1 MKIRRLILV
10 TLAAKFLISLFA
22 ALVAFSSFVSWRA
35 GQKEALAEANYPP
48 EGQLLNVDG
57 YQVHAVVMG
66 KGPDVVLIH
75 GASGNTRDMTFSLAP
90 RLAKNYRVIV
100 FDRPGLGYT
109 DPISDTG
116 ATIIQQADLLESA
129 ALQLGATKPIVV
141 GHSYGGSVALTWAVH
156 HPDNISA
163 LVLVAAASNPW
174 TTSMEPYYQIISSRL
189 GSALV
194 VPLITAFA
202 TESNIDDAMADT
214 FAPQPTSKGYGENVG
229 AGLTLRRASTRAN
242 ALQRANLLDEIIA
255 LEPHYGE
262 ISVPTEIVHGTDDD
276 TVNFETN
283 AVKVSRQIDGAVL
296 TRLEG
301 VGHMPHHVAEDQVIA
316 AIDRAATHAGLR

>member
-1 MKIRRLILV
+1 M
-10 TLAAKFLISLFA
+10 
-22 ALVAFSSFVSWRA
+22 
-35 GQKEALAEANYPP
+35 EALAEASYPP
-48 EGQLLNVDG
+48 EGQFLNVDG
-57 YQVHAVVMG
+57 VQVHAVIMG

-90 RLAKNYRVIV
+90 QLAEDYRVIV

-109 DPISDTG
+109 DPISETG
-116 ATIIQQADLLESA
+116 ATLVQQAELLKKA
-129 ALQLGATKPIVV
+129 AVQLGAVKPIVV

-163 LVLVAAASNPW
+163 MVLVAAASNPW
-174 TTSMEPYYQIISSRL
+174 TTPLDTYYKITSSVI

-202 TESNIDDAMADT
+202 TNAHIDDAMTDI
-214 FAPQPTSKGYGENVG
+214 FAPQPTADGYGENVG
-229 AGLTLRRASTRAN
+229 AGLTLRRESTRAN
-242 ALQRANLLDEIIA
+242 ALQRANLLAEITA
-255 LEPHYGE
+255 LAPRYGE

-276 TVNFETN
+276 TVNYESN
-283 AVKVSRQIDGAVL
+283 AVQAAGQIDGAEL

-301 VGHMPHHVAEDQVIA
+301 VGHMPHHVAEDDVIA
-316 AIDRAATHAGLR
+316 AIDRAATRAGLR